1 MEQKIEGVIDQG
13 LESISTGLYTFSIG
27 FGLVLIILGALLLF
41 RKRQVKEK
49 KGISYGVLVCLVL
62 GILAILSG
70 LMQM

>member
-41 RKRQVKEK
+41 RKRRVKEK
-49 KGISYGVLVCLVL
+49 QGISYGVLVCLVL

>member
-1 MEQKIEGVIDQG
+1 MEERIEGVIDQG
-13 LESISTGLYTFSIG
+13 LESIATGLYTFSIG
-27 FGLVLIILGALLLF
+27 FGFVLIILGALLLV

-49 KGISYGVLVCLVL
+49 KGISYGGLICLVL

>member
-27 FGLVLIILGALLLF
+27 FGFVLIILGALLLF
-41 RKRQVKEK
+41 RKRRVKEK
-49 KGISYGVLVCLVL
+49 KGISYGGLVCLVL
-62 GILAILSG
+62 GILAIHSG